1 MLVIW
6 IVLLNWVIYQ
16 FLPVMR
22 RDVYF
27 AVRVT
32 PEFRDSAIGRRF
44 LSEYRYLNLGLAFA
58 TAGAMKFGFAKGGWW
73 AASGLVGGAIFQSV
87 AMLGVLW
94 WFRKRILP
102 HAMSGVERRVEFSQG
117 EEETKFP
124 AWVWPLSMLP
134 LLVLFAAGWI
144 LNTHWEEI
152 PSRFAVHW
160 GLDGQPDRWADK
172 SVRGVYGILLIGL
185 STLAMTYAPTLGAM
199 LGARR
204 SGGEGRVLRAFIY
217 SMLTLQTG
225 IALLMAV
232 IAVQPL
238 RGEPDELQIPFPA
251 LLVLPILLMGVGFVP
266 MWWASRRE
274 ELSDPTPEE
283 RWYAGKYYYNPSD
296 AAYMV
301 RNRLGMGY
309 SPNFGHRT
317 VQVVAPL
324 LLAQFLLTLYWVVR

>member
-1 MLVIW
+1 MIVIW
-6 IVLLNWVIYQ
+6 IVLLNWAIYQ
-16 FLPVMR
+16 FLPLMR

-32 PEFRDSAIGRRF
+32 PEFRDSATGRRF
-44 LSEYRYLNLGLAFA
+44 LSEYRYVNLGLAFA
-58 TAGAMKFGFAKGGWW
+58 TAGAMKLGFAKGGWW
-73 AASGLVGGAIFQSV
+73 AASGLAGGAIFQSV

-102 HAMSGVERRVEFSQG
+102 YAISGAERRVEFLQG
-117 EEETKFP
+117 EEEIAFP
-124 AWVWPLSMLP
+124 AWVWPLSILP
-134 LLVLFAAGWI
+134 LVVLLLAGWI

-160 GLDGQPDRWADK
+160 GLNGQPDRWADK

-185 STLAMTYAPTLGAM
+185 STLAMTYMPMLGAM

-204 SGGEGRVLRAFIY
+204 SGGEGRVLRAFLY
-217 SMLTLQTG
+217 SMLALQTG
-225 IALLMAV
+225 IALLMAA

-238 RGEPDELQIPFPA
+238 LGNPDELQIPFPV
-251 LLVLPILLMGVGFVP
+251 LLVFPILLMGVGFVP

-274 ELSDPTPEE
+274 DLSDPTPEE
-283 RWYAGKYYYNPSD
+283 SWYAGKYYYNPAD

-301 RNRLGMGY
+301 RNRLGVGY
-309 SPNFGHRT
+309 SPNFGNRR
-317 VQVVAPL
+317 VQIVAPL
-324 LLAQFLLTLYWVVR
+324 LLAQFLLTLYWVVG